1 MDWEEK
7 KGFIKDKIMKNKLLN
22 YYRLLKNIVNLWT
35 SKWEQ
40 GEQPPP
46 TLKAK
51 QVWNR
56 LVRLNVY
63 KSMGLDDIQLSVLR
77 ELADVIAKPLSI
89 IFKKLWMSGEVPRD
103 WKRGN
108 INAIDMKRKKEEL
121 GNYRLVSPTTVPR
134 KIMEQILEYF
144 QDT

>member
-1 MDWEEK
+1 M
-7 KGFIKDKIMKNKLLN
+7 
-22 YYRLLKNIVNLWT
+22 
-35 SKWEQ
+35 
-40 GEQPPP
+40 
-46 TLKAK
+46 
-51 QVWNR
+51 
-56 LVRLNVY
+56 Y